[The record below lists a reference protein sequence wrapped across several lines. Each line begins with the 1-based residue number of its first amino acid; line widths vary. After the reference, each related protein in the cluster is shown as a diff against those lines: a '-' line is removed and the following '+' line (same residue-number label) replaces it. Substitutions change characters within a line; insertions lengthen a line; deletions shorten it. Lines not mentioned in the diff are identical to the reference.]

1 MIAEV
6 EILKLFLLVMARFS
20 GLILSAPVIG
30 SNNIPPQVKI
40 GLIGLSAFLV
50 TPTLPGIDT
59 PIPGDALP
67 FALMAAG
74 EMIIGLIIGLVMQIA
89 FAAIQVAG
97 QIMDMQSGFGLINVF
112 NPALGTQ
119 VPLFGFFFFILAVLF
134 LLVTNGHHMM
144 IRALVS
150 TFDRI
155 PVGGFSPDTSVFG
168 QVAAWSSLMF
178 YDAIL
183 IAAPVMVSMMLAYV
197 AMGLMSRVVPQ
208 LHLFVVGFPLTIAI
222 SLLVVAL
229 SIGFYL
235 SYLDGMFFEMFQ
247 NIDRMIDGLG

>member
-20 GLILSAPVIG
+20 GLVLTAPILG
-30 SNNIPPQVKI
+30 SNNVPIQAKI
-40 GLIGLSAFLV
+40 GLIGMGAYLV
-50 TPTLPGIDT
+50 TPTLPLLDD
-59 PIPGDALP
+59 PIPGEALP

-74 EMIIGLIIGLVMQIA
+74 ELIIGLIIGLVMQIV

-97 QIMDMQSGFGLINVF
+97 QVMDMQSGFGLINVF

-155 PVGGFSPDTSVFG
+155 PIGGFSPDVAVMG
-168 QVAAWSSLMF
+168 QVAAWASLMF
-178 YDAIL
+178 YDAVL
-183 IAAPVMVSMMLAYV
+183 IAAPVVAAMMLAYV
-197 AMGLMSRVVPQ
+197 TMGLMGRVVPQ
-208 LHLFVVGFPLTIAI
+208 LHLFVVGFPLTIAAG
-222 SLLVVAL
+222 LLVVAL

-235 SYLDGMFFEMFQ
+235 SYLDGMFYEMFL
-247 NIDRMIDGLG
+247 NIDRLIDGLG